1 MTSIAAGA
9 QPSWFQRFLL
19 PGFAFKAVVIGG
31 GYATGREL
39 AEFFLGSGP
48 QGGLLGMLLALVI
61 WSAVCAVTFM
71 LARALSAYE
80 YRAFFKA
87 LLGPFWVLFEA
98 AYILLLILIL
108 AVVAAA
114 AGTIGQTLL
123 GWPDWVGTAVL
134 LGSIV
139 VVTSFGNDGAEG
151 LFRYTSTFI
160 YAVYAIFVVYALVSF
175 GDRIEA
181 QLARPAPTDGWVIGG
196 MTYASYNV
204 IGAVAILP
212 FLRHLTSRRD
222 ALVAGLLSGPLAMLP
237 ALLFFMCMIAFY
249 PEIGAEALPSD
260 FLLRQIG
267 APWLHFLFQAM
278 IFCALLE
285 TGVGIVNG
293 VNERVATAYQARCS
307 AAIPP
312 RLRFGITA
320 LLVVGSGVIA
330 GWFGLVALIASGYSL
345 FGYVML
351 AIYIAPLLTI
361 GLYRV
366 LKSPEPAGEAED
378 VPGRA

>member
-1 MTSIAAGA
+1 MTAAASKGES
-9 QPSWFQRFLL
+9 SWFQRFLL

-48 QGGLLGMLLALVI
+48 QGGLLAMLLALVI
-61 WSAVCAVTFM
+61 WSVVCTVTFM
-71 LARALSAYE
+71 FARAISAYE
-80 YRAFFKA
+80 YRSFFKA
-87 LLGPFWVLFEA
+87 LLGPFWVIFEA

-123 GWPDWVGTAVL
+123 GWPDWVGTAL
-134 LGSIV
+134 LLVSIIA
-139 VVTSFGNDGAEG
+139 VTSFGNEGAEG
-151 LFRYTSTFI
+151 LFRYTSIFI
-160 YAVYAIFVVYALVSF
+160 YLVYALFVVLALVSF

-181 QLARPAPTDGWVIGG
+181 ELARQVPTDGWVIGG
-196 MTYASYNV
+196 VTYASYNV

-212 FLRHLTSRRD
+212 FLRHFTSQRD
-222 ALVAGLLSGPLAMLP
+222 ALIAGLLSGPLAMVP

-249 PEIGAEALPSD
+249 PEIGGEALPSD

-293 VNERVATAYQARCS
+293 VNERVNAAFQARRGAPVS
-307 AAIPP
+307 PGT
-312 RLRFGITA
+312 RFAITA
-320 LLVVGSGVIA
+320 LLVAGSGVMA
-330 GWFGLVALIASGYSL
+330 GRFGLVALIASGYSA
-345 FGYVML
+345 FGYIML
-351 AIYIAPLLTI
+351 VIYILPLLTV

-366 LKSPEPAGEAED
+366 AAGSARLAEEPD
-378 VPGRA
+378 VHRA